1 MRCLVVPE
9 CIIHCIL
16 PGLDLNAVI
25 QEDPDVLAL
34 SEGLVWAVQAMDR
47 AHRIGQDNPVLVLR
61 LATGNSVDGRMLKR
75 ANSKLMLERLVIR
88 KGAFLPSEA
97 KQSQQANLTN
107 EELME
112 LLKDTMP
119 LKNEPQSGI
128 VTDQVHYTP
137 AFSLHVLSC
146 LCLIASLVL

>member
-1 MRCLVVPE
+1 MVVPE
-9 CIIHCIL
+9 CIVECASLHP
-16 PGLDLNAVI
+16 PGLNFDSEVVE
-25 QEDPDVLAL
+25 EDPHIDVLNL
-34 SEGLVWAVQAMDR
+34 PEELVWALQAMDR

-119 LKNEPQSGI
+119 LKNEPQSGV
-128 VTDQVHYTP
+128 VTDQVHYI
-137 AFSLHVLSC
+137 LLSC
-146 LCLIASLVL
+146 LCLIATLML